1 MPDTIQ
7 IHGLHITGFHGVYDE
22 ERAEGRRFT
31 VDLDVDVP
39 AHRVASDQLE
49 ETVDYRDVARIA
61 VEVIEG
67 PSVHLV
73 ETLADEISS
82 RVLDELPPVLA
93 VRIELRKYATGVP
106 GDPEWVG
113 ICIERK
119 RTP

>member
-1 MPDTIQ
+1 M
-7 IHGLHITGFHGVYDE
+7 
-22 ERAEGRRFT
+22 
-31 VDLDVDVP
+31 
-39 AHRVASDQLE
+39 
-49 ETVDYRDVARIA
+49 
-61 VEVIEG
+61 
-67 PSVHLV
+67 HLI